1 MGLHSIHASDHNR
14 GTVIYVTRIYSY
26 RGFNEKPGD
35 FMPSTER
42 LLLTRDQ
49 ELYLEWLVLPEH
61 ERVPLTKKEW
71 AEQHGYHANTL
82 GTWEKKKHFIERWKL
97 GVEGLAQSPD
107 RTQKLLDALYNKG
120 LDGDT
125 KSAELYL
132 KATGN
137 LKIQSQVDIRN
148 TTSIK
153 DVSDEELEKMILEL
167 SQKHADVVEL
177 KKAQ

>member
-1 MGLHSIHASDHNR
+1 
-14 GTVIYVTRIYSY
+14 
-26 RGFNEKPGD
+26 
-35 FMPSTER
+35 MPSTER

-148 TTSIK
+148 TTSVK

-167 SQKHADVVEL
+167 SQKHADVVEM